1 MFVKIAFILSLF
13 IAYAVKAEKNLDKYP
28 LWTVIPNFFA
38 ILYILTIIDSMSFYI
53 NFIEDISTNELIV
66 KSALSI
72 VLITLN
78 SIFVYLIFGFNKKT
92 P

>member
-28 LWTVIPNFFA
+28 FWTVIPNFFA
-38 ILYILTIIDSMSFYI
+38 
-53 NFIEDISTNELIV
+53 
-66 KSALSI
+66 
-72 VLITLN
+72 
-78 SIFVYLIFGFNKKT
+78 NKKT